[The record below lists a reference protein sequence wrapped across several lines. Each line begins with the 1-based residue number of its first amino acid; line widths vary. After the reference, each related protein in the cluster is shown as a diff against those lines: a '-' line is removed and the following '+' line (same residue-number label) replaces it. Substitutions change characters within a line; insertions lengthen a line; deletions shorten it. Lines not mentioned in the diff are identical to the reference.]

1 MTLHLSGPFSY
12 RGAMSPRPA
21 ILLTG
26 FGPFPGVPV
35 NATSVF
41 VPQLAAAAR
50 QRFPAASVVAEIL
63 PTEWHAAPRRL
74 EALLAAHEPTLAVH
88 FGVSAEA
95 HGLVIETTARN
106 LTCAKADACGALPGS
121 PQVIALAA
129 EILETPLPA
138 NDMVARLMQRGV
150 PSSLSTDAGRYL
162 CNAVL
167 YRSLHHAATRAPGLR
182 AVFVHLPASL
192 LEPGAGIPP
201 PNCPLDWAQ
210 GLAGG
215 LEILSIA
222 LESLLPT
229 AA

>member
-1 MTLHLSGPFSY
+1 
-12 RGAMSPRPA
+12 MSPRPA

-35 NATSVF
+35 NATSAF

-50 QRFPAASVVAEIL
+50 QRVPEASVVAEIL

-74 EALLAAHEPTLAVH
+74 EALLALHDPTLAVH
-88 FGVSAEA
+88 FGVSTEA
-95 HGLVIETTARN
+95 QGLVIETTARN
-106 LTCAKADACGALPGS
+106 LTCAKADACGALPFS
-121 PQVIALAA
+121 PQLIALAPDTF
-129 EILETPLPA
+129 ETPLSA
-138 NDMVARLMQRGV
+138 NVMVARLTERGL

-192 LEPGAGIPP
+192 LQPGAGIPAP
-201 PNCPLDWAQ
+201 DCPLDWTQ

-215 LEILSIA
+215 LEILAVA
-222 LESLLPT
+222 LDRLVPS